1 MEFDK
6 RPVLGGL
13 AALVAVAVVVGLVA
27 GLAALV
33 GTRVLGLDGDA
44 EASSGGGGATP
55 TNGET
60 LFLPKPSKTEAPQD
74 PLVTLRP
81 GEEES
86 SEEADAES
94 EEDEEKGSKKDKK
107 VKQISLSA
115 GQTSVSPMERIDL
128 TGTYQGGEGAVLQVQ
143 RLEGGTWTDFPVTV
157 SVSNATFAT
166 YVQTG
171 QGGEVKFRVLD
182 TTSQKASNPVT
193 VSIG

>member
-60 LFLPKPSKTEAPQD
+60 LFLPKPSKTDEPQD
-74 PLVTLRP
+74 PLVTLQP

-86 SEEADAES
+86 SDEES
-94 EEDEEKGSKKDKK
+94 EPEGEEKKSKRDKK
-107 VKQISLSA
+107 LKQISLSA

-182 TTSQKASNPVT
+182 TDTEKASNPVT

>member
-1 MEFDK
+1 MELDK

-27 GLAALV
+27 GVAALL
-33 GTRVLGLDGDA
+33 GTRVLGLGDSP
-44 EASSGGGGATP
+44 EASGGGGGTP

-60 LFLPKPSKTEAPQD
+60 LFLPRPSETDAPED
-74 PLVTLRP
+74 PLVTLQP

-86 SEEADAES
+86 TEEEES
-94 EEDEEKGSKKDKK
+94 SGEDDEDDSQKKEK
-107 VKQISLSA
+107 KQTKPISLSA

-157 SVSNATFAT
+157 SVSNATFTT

-171 QGGEVKFRVLD
+171 QAGTVKFRVLD
-182 TTSQKASNPVT
+182 TSSEKASNPVT